1 LSQIADLG
9 STVIIGQT
17 REAAFAAHEDR
28 FGLAPV
34 SREGRSG
41 LAAQIGRVYLLW
53 GVVPSPLAL
62 KVAENVLALYDGVG
76 NGGTANDSAGNDGI
90 SNGGIS
96 NDGTSN
102 DGATADAS
110 AGDGATAGGAT
121 SAAAPPNRI
130 FYACYA
136 GTHSS
141 VLAASLH
148 LGRVKP
154 GDNLCD
160 LPFFDRRESKDIGVP
175 VKIGVDAY
183 GSEIY
188 AMGTGWLSARVEKPL
203 CDLIEVA
210 SPNAKA
216 CICSVRGFLDF
227 FARCGGFASRRCS
240 MVWPG
245 RQIIAASLA
254 RRIPEMQVA
263 VRRCLDLS
271 RRWKDNEGQQKG
283 EVVWINGAERGRDR
297 PGGQ

>member
-1 LSQIADLG
+1 MTHYADVG
-9 STVIIGQT
+9 STVIVGQT

-28 FGLAPV
+28 FGHAPIA
-34 SREGRSG
+34 REGRSG
-41 LAAQIGRVYLLW
+41 FAARIGRAYLLW
-53 GVVPSPLAL
+53 GVVPSPLAV
-62 KVAENVLALYDGVG
+62 KVAENVLSLYEGDGG
-76 NGGTANDSAGNDGI
+76 RGAAHEGAAHEGAADGGAANGGAV
-90 SNGGIS
+90 NGG
-96 NDGTSN
+96 
-102 DGATADAS
+102 AV
-110 AGDGATAGGAT
+110 
-121 SAAAPPNRI
+121 APPNRI

-148 LGRVKP
+148 LGRVKD
-154 GDNLCD
+154 GDDLCD

-175 VKIGVDAY
+175 VRIGIDAY
-183 GSEIY
+183 GSEVY

-216 CICSVRGFLDF
+216 CICSVRGFLDVP
-227 FARCGGFASRRCS
+227 ARCGGFASRRCR

-245 RQIIAASLA
+245 RQIIAASLG
-254 RRIPEMQVA
+254 RRIPDMQEA